1 MLQKR
6 VIRLFCGAK
15 TINHR
20 SVVFYN
26 MYFHKVLDIVE
37 LKTFIIMFPM
47 NRQKYLLNYL
57 LTYLLFLVKL

>member
-20 SVVFYN
+20 SMVFYN
-26 MYFHKVLDIVE
+26 MYFQKALDVVE
-37 LKTFIIMFPM
+37 LKTAIIMFPR
-47 NRQKYLLNYL
+47 NRRK
-57 LTYLLFLVKL
+57 